1 MDDMVIVG
9 CAGAIGSHLMR
20 AFASEYRLLGIFH
33 NLTPKPL
40 LGAPHRYVIADVAH
54 YEDVE
59 PLVDIVELE
68 LGPRIV
74 LVNAVGK
81 TINGTGHRQ
90 NPRDVQDVL
99 NTNLLGA
106 FNLCR
111 AFLPLM
117 RDRAWGR
124 IINLSSVVGL
134 RGVPGASAYA
144 ASKAGLLSMTRT
156 LAVEN
161 ARKGITVNALNLGYM
176 EDGLINAVP
185 EDARGRIIEDRIPMR
200 RLGNLDNITAAVRF
214 LIDADYVTGTAIDI
228 DGGFLCS

>member
-1 MDDMVIVG
+1 MDDMVIAG
-9 CAGAIGSHLMR
+9 CVGAIGSHLMR

-40 LGAPHRYVIADVAH
+40 LGDPHRYMIADVAH
-54 YEDVE
+54 FEDVE
-59 PLVDIVELE
+59 PLVDIVE

-81 TINGTGHRQ
+81 TINGTGHKQ

-144 ASKAGLLSMTRT
+144 ASKAGLVAMTRT

>member
-20 AFASEYRLLGIFH
+20 AFSSKYRLLGIFH
-33 NLTPKPL
+33 NFTPKPFF
-40 LGAPHRYVIADVAH
+40 GAPHRYMIADVAD

-59 PLVDIVELE
+59 SLANIVE

-74 LVNAVGK
+74 LVNAAGG
-81 TINGTGHRQ
+81 TINGTGHRL

-99 NTNLLGA
+99 STNLLGA
-106 FNLCR
+106 FDICR

-117 RDRAWGR
+117 RERGWGR

-144 ASKAGLLSMTRT
+144 ASKAGLVAMTRT

-185 EDARGRIIEDRIPMR
+185 EDARGKIIEDRIPMR